1 MGRRRQ
7 FALQYTSDD
16 DDDNAAPEAPK
27 TTVPDSSRHKK
38 QQRRYRDDDDD
49 EADLE
54 LAEEEEQEMRTNEEE
69 ETQARKPARPA
80 ENSDGELGHKA
91 EADEEGDDGNGSDA
105 VPLGN
110 PVEVPG
116 EGKHYSSFEYEGNIY
131 KLEDSA
137 MFSPDLEN
145 DKPYVGIIKGIIEI
159 DGSLS
164 VSAQWFYRPE
174 EAEKEGGDPRE
185 LFYSFH
191 IDEVPAES
199 VMHMC
204 VVHFIPEHKQVP
216 SKKEHPGF
224 IVQQVYDHREEKM
237 YKITDKDYEDDK
249 QHQIDLLIM
258 KTIDRIGRLPDRDPE
273 DIPGDNTDK
282 LSIRGLRK
290 RPLKPKDVPR
300 DASTGIS
307 EQFRKEDTPVNDNL
321 KYFAILVRHE
331 VITGNQY
338 RDWWLDKFVDT
349 ILALPH
355 SRNDNENS
363 YAPNEVVPIVASLER
378 STFEALHADYH
389 KYNQKMRTL
398 LFNIKKSSVLCKR
411 LMEKALDPPVLL
423 TMTPDELKAGLTP
436 AEIASESEESRQLQ
450 MTEARC
456 RRCTEKKVGI
466 LDIIHASRG
475 DRYQELETSLK
486 LNCCK
491 GYCKGYCS
499 QRSNV
504 FPADTH
510 HLRPEMTS

>member
-1 MGRRRQ
+1 MGRRRR

-27 TTVPDSSRHKK
+27 IIVPDSSRHKK

-54 LAEEEEQEMRTNEEE
+54 LAEEEEQEMRSNEEE

-116 EGKHYSSFEYEGNIY
+116 EGKHYYSFEYEGNIY

-137 MFSPDLEN
+137 MFSPDLET

-164 VSAQWFYRPE
+164 ISAQWFYRPE

-282 LSIRGLRK
+282 LSRRGLRK

-300 DASTGIS
+300 DTSTGIS

-321 KYFAILVRHE
+321 KYFAILVRYE

-411 LMEKALDPPVLL
+411 LMDKALDPPVLL

-466 LDIIHASRG
+466 LDIIHASCG
-475 DRYQELETSLK
+475 DRYQVECISCGYTSFA
-486 LNCCK
+486 
-491 GYCKGYCS
+491 S
-499 QRSNV
+499 R
-504 FPADTH
+504 DDI
-510 HLRPEMTS
+510 LRNG

>member
-1 MGRRRQ
+1 MCSCSNVPYLFHLIPLSWPTCYSIYFSIANYIIVLRQ
-7 FALQYTSDD
+7 
-16 DDDNAAPEAPK
+16 
-27 TTVPDSSRHKK
+27 
-38 QQRRYRDDDDD
+38 
-49 EADLE
+49 
-54 LAEEEEQEMRTNEEE
+54 
-69 ETQARKPARPA
+69 
-80 ENSDGELGHKA
+80 
-91 EADEEGDDGNGSDA
+91 
-105 VPLGN
+105 
-110 PVEVPG
+110 
-116 EGKHYSSFEYEGNIY
+116 
-131 KLEDSA
+131 
-137 MFSPDLEN
+137 
-145 DKPYVGIIKGIIEI
+145 GIIEI

-174 EAEKEGGDPRE
+174 EAEKEGGDLRE

-191 IDEVPAES
+191 IDEVPAEL

-282 LSIRGLRK
+282 LSRRGLRK

-355 SRNDNENS
+355 SRNVSCTCHLNLSPSVIPFFGYFFAQFSLLHPHDNYFDEQ
-363 YAPNEVVPIVASLER
+363 IV
-378 STFEALHADYH
+378 H
-389 KYNQKMRTL
+389 
-398 LFNIKKSSVLCKR
+398 V
-411 LMEKALDPPVLL
+411 
-423 TMTPDELKAGLTP
+423 
-436 AEIASESEESRQLQ
+436 
-450 MTEARC
+450 
-456 RRCTEKKVGI
+456 
-466 LDIIHASRG
+466 
-475 DRYQELETSLK
+475 
-486 LNCCK
+486 
-491 GYCKGYCS
+491 
-499 QRSNV
+499 
-504 FPADTH
+504 
-510 HLRPEMTS
+510 